1 MKRMI
6 RFVLIALW
14 LLPAAL
20 VLAQE
25 SGSETPGPATPI
37 PLLTP
42 TPTLTPVPRPFPSS
56 TVSGDRATVELFF
69 TTINQ
74 GGAGLLRVTGAGL
87 AGCSA
92 RFIVQVVDCFPVPD
106 DGYFAL
112 ISTNM
117 EQNART
123 YPLDIFTW
131 YDDTQ
136 RQTINAQVEVTGA
149 GFIQQNVNLAPDKTY
164 LIDPEV
170 ERAEFARLE
179 SVLGTVTP
187 EMLWAGQGFQL
198 PILGS
203 ELTSPFGA
211 FRTFNDSF
219 QTRHTGWD
227 IRATLGQPIMASGA
241 GRVAYAGLLDIRGN
255 IVIINHGYGVYS
267 TYSHLSQVHVT
278 RGQSVR
284 EGQIIGTVGSTG
296 RTAGAHFHWE
306 IVVNGFF
313 VDSTEFINLW
323 LPGMGT

>member
-1 MKRMI
+1 MKRTLLWIM
-6 RFVLIALW
+6 IALW
-14 LLPAAL
+14 LLPALA
-20 VLAQE
+20 LAQE
-25 SGSETPGPATPI
+25 PAGETLDPTTPV
-37 PLLTP
+37 PVFTP
-42 TPTLTPVPRPFPSS
+42 TPTLTPIPRPLPTS
-56 TVSGDRATVELFF
+56 TVAGDRATVELFF

-74 GGAGLLRVTGAGL
+74 GGTGLLHITGVGL
-87 AGCSA
+87 AGCST
-92 RFIVQVVDCFPVPD
+92 RFIVQVVDCFPVAN
-106 DGYFAL
+106 DGFYAL

-117 EQNART
+117 EQNPRK

-131 YDDTQ
+131 YDDTR
-136 RQTINAQVEVTGA
+136 RQTVNTQVEVTGA
-149 GFIQQNVNLAPDKTY
+149 GFIKQNVNLAPDKTY

-170 ERAEFARLE
+170 ERTEFARLE
-179 SVLGTVTP
+179 SIFGTVTP

-211 FRTFNDSF
+211 FRTFNESF

-227 IRATLGQPIMASGA
+227 IKATLGQPIMASGTGKVAFA
-241 GRVAYAGLLDIRGN
+241 GFLDIRGN

-284 EGQIIGTVGSTG
+284 AGQIIGTVGSTG
-296 RTAGAHFHWE
+296 RTSGAHFHWE

-313 VDSTEFINLW
+313 VDSVEFINLW
-323 LPGMGT
+323 LPGMGS

>member
-1 MKRMI
+1 MKRTLLL
-6 RFVLIALW
+6 VVIALW
-14 LLPAAL
+14 LLP
-20 VLAQE
+20 VLALAQQ
-25 SGSETPGPATPI
+25 SAGETLEPTTPV
-37 PLLTP
+37 PVLTP
-42 TPTLTPVPRPFPSS
+42 TPTLTPIPRPLPTG

-69 TTINQ
+69 VTINQ
-74 GGAGLLRVTGAGL
+74 GGTGLLRVTGAGL

-92 RFIVQVVDCFPVPD
+92 RFIVQVVDCFPVPG
-106 DGYFAL
+106 DGYYAL

-117 EQNART
+117 EQNPRK

-131 YDDTQ
+131 YDDTR

-149 GFIQQNVNLAPDKTY
+149 GFIKQNVNLAPDKTY

-170 ERAEFARLE
+170 ERTEFARLE
-179 SVLGTVTP
+179 SIFGTATP
-187 EMLWAGQGFQL
+187 EMLWTGQGFHL

-211 FRTFNDSF
+211 FRTFNESF

-227 IRATLGQPIMASGA
+227 IKATLGQPIMASGA
-241 GRVAYAGLLDIRGN
+241 GKVAFAGFMDIRGN

-278 RGQSVR
+278 RGQTVR
-284 EGQIIGTVGSTG
+284 AGQIIGTVGSTG
-296 RTAGAHFHWE
+296 RTSGAHFHWE

-313 VDSTEFINLW
+313 VDSVEFINLW
-323 LPGMGT
+323 LPGIGS